1 MSTTQDVDAILK
13 MNEEQL
19 FSHFV
24 TEAVTQQKI
33 WILTDHYGCVMLNT
47 EDEDCVPVWPDQS
60 LAEAWATDE
69 WSECKA
75 EAIPLKKWHSHW
87 TPGLEE
93 DGFAVVVC
101 PVEGQDGIVIYADD
115 LDKSLTKKA
124 QKLKNKG

>member
-1 MSTTQDVDAILK
+1 MSDTSAIDAILK

-24 TEAVTQQKI
+24 TETVTQQQI

-47 EDEDCVPVWPDQS
+47 EDEDCVPVWPDQV

-93 DGFAVVVC
+93 DGFAVVIC

-115 LDKSLTKKA
+115 LDNSLTKKA
-124 QKLKNKG
+124 RKLANKG